1 MTSLHKFLKG
11 SSQFKNLASNLFNH
25 NFVLDHFAY
34 RSFNIEKYPH
44 YKRETGEKNIYKF
57 TNNVSTTWLSK
68 KDYPSIF
75 VSQYEKISDDAEI
88 KNVIDTEI
96 LEQYINNNTP
106 PDYEIYKK
114 NYDHN
119 QYLGWTL
126 HFLLIILK
134 NTVKK

>member
-1 MTSLHKFLKG
+1 LHTGHSILRNTLTTKEKLARKTSTNFRTMFLLHG
-11 SSQFKNLASNLFNH
+11 SQ
-25 NFVLDHFAY
+25 
-34 RSFNIEKYPH
+34 
-44 YKRETGEKNIYKF
+44 
-57 TNNVSTTWLSK
+57 K

-75 VSQYEKISDDAEI
+75 VSQYDKISDDTEI

-96 LEQYINNNTP
+96 LEQYLNNNTP